1 MNMSVLSDTL
11 HTANRNEDSVSKED
25 VCPRRL
31 SRVSRLRDMFQT
43 GVVKPIDDTEDGFN
57 VESTVF
63 SECNRPEPERF
74 SRAFP
79 GSPPMKTLR
88 HHRTSLNKSESTQ
101 QSMTSSTSVDGAF
114 CLPGPRSPLK
124 SPPTRPPKPRHLSF
138 PKPTVLEEVKLKPVP
153 PKTTAEYSSYNN
165 DNTEPVKI
173 PNYPVTYVGHNSD
186 NQALTTKVNGNLAD
200 SSTSQNSTPV
210 TIIKTTPLQTSK
222 NPVEFHRQSYE
233 VTTQPSG
240 DSDSLSTQFIC
251 DSTTGNHCERPK
263 SSDIQDFVL
272 RPDAFHMSSF
282 PEIDCKDSINGLS
295 VLQHAEPVAVNTA
308 DDDDGLGG
316 KIDDTEN
323 SFEIVIGSTQ
333 CNTSFSPLITLPV
346 PKGLN
351 VVAVDDDG
359 VHIFEDG
366 NFLYALPGLN
376 DKYSD
381 DSDFYDSRED
391 VTNVSDL
398 IPSYTGERVNEDVD
412 DKTNIDKILS
422 VSSSSNSSK
431 STIASKLAN
440 KRSGSSDSLVKQPR
454 VRFSSEPILVFS
466 THSTTDYNRR
476 NEEIDPLSA
485 SAEYELEKHLEDMD
499 LFEIDFCKGVN
510 GLGISIVG
518 SGVDTSS
525 GEQKLSIFIKSL
537 TPGGA
542 AEADGRIQVYD
553 QIVQV
558 DGHSLVGVSQQFAA
572 QVLQSTGD
580 IIHFVL
586 ARDKDPPNSRIA
598 KILTEKQ
605 EEENEETEE
614 AENESKSNK
623 SPDKNQEVVST
634 QTDNPVN
641 LSGGDSTEALHN
653 LIAVATR
660 TMKQAKRWSDDD
672 DDDDSAAVDENGVDC
687 EIESSCEKYFNNNN
701 DTNDTSSVNSLFQQF
716 KKSNCGNI
724 KSLNGYSTPS
734 NYQHS
739 SPRSALKGTA
749 TAASTRRRN
758 EAIME
763 YIHQAVLIQ
772 DNVCLPSN
780 LVEKGVT
787 DKNTNSNL
795 STIDFVT
802 TVSWA
807 LASELHDC
815 RIQLKKFHSRVRN
828 LEQRLTAQEAAAD
841 EAIERLCLR
850 CRHLELELK
859 QSQPK
864 CSPMMMLSQQ
874 NISNSVNYSP
884 GASNTCNPIYCP
896 VSAYNI
902 QTTLVLY
909 LFSTDYS
916 FCGILLFY
924 FKLCMPRPAKKMMD
938 YCLAKMPVGFVV
950 CLSIITHTLVIFKA
964 NASAE
969 KFTGL
974 TDTDES
980 IVSIPTCVNVKASV
994 FEHSPSYNQ
1003 DKVEVNNDAN
1013 DSSPVHIAHDSYSTT
1028 VELPLFIRQLED
1040 RTRLVNTGGL
1050 AGRRPPTKI
1059 VIHFFLDLS
1068 NYRIQPQVPS
1078 VANPFNSDNYDSYSN
1093 SSPNFMLNMS
1103 RPPRPVPSHSNMFHC
1118 SPLNDKWSSSLQSK
1132 LLTTNPVDSEVNSTQ
1147 ITPSRKPIGGYQLPG
1162 LAVNSFSTPVLRRT
1176 NICTDLSKPSN
1187 THESDSS
1194 TTCSLFIYSKVVK
1207 KLRLMSNFQSALIY
1221 LITIQ

>member
-1 MNMSVLSDTL
+1 MSVLSDTL
-11 HTANRNEDSVSKED
+11 HTTNKIEDSVSKED

-43 GVVKPIDDTEDGFN
+43 GVVKPIDDTDDGFN
-57 VESTVF
+57 VESSVF
-63 SECNRPEPERF
+63 SEYTRPELERF

-101 QSMTSSTSVDGAF
+101 QSMTSSRSVDGAF
-114 CLPGPRSPLK
+114 CLPGSHSPLK

-138 PKPTVLEEVKLKPVP
+138 SKPTVLEEVKLKPVP
-153 PKTTAEYSSYNN
+153 SKITAEYSSYNN
-165 DNTEPVKI
+165 GNTEPVKI
-173 PNYPVTYVGHNSD
+173 SNYSITYVGHNSD
-186 NQALTTKVNGNLAD
+186 NQASTIKVNGNLAD

-210 TIIKTTPLQTSK
+210 TIIKTPPPQTSK
-222 NPVEFHRQSYE
+222 NPVECLSYASITPLYSSHKPEEETAINLDNNGNNVHRQSYE
-233 VTTQPSG
+233 VTTQPSE

-251 DSTTGNHCERPK
+251 DSTTENHCERPK

-282 PEIDCKDSINGLS
+282 PEIDCKDCINGLP
-295 VLQHAEPVAVNTA
+295 VLQHAEPVAVNTV
-308 DDDDGLGG
+308 DDDDGLGE

-323 SFEIVIGSTQ
+323 SFEIIIGSTQ
-333 CNTSFSPLITLPV
+333 CNTPFSPLITLPV

-412 DKTNIDKILS
+412 AKTNMDKILS

-431 STIASKLAN
+431 STIAGKLVN

-466 THSTTDYNRR
+466 THSITDYNRR

-586 ARDKDPPNSRIA
+586 AREKDPPNSRIA

-605 EEENEETEE
+605 QEENEETEE
-614 AENESKSNK
+614 VEKESKSNK

-634 QTDNPVN
+634 QTDNLVN

-660 TMKQAKRWSDDD
+660 TMKKAKIWSDDD
-672 DDDDSAAVDENGVDC
+672 DDDDDLAAVDENGVDC
-687 EIESSCEKYFNNNN
+687 EMESSCEKYFSNNT
-701 DTNDTSSVNSLFQQF
+701 DINDTSSVNSLFKQF
-716 KKSNCGNI
+716 K

-780 LVEKGVT
+780 LVDKDVT
-787 DKNTNSNL
+787 DKNKHSDL
-795 STIDFVT
+795 STTDFVT

-815 RIQLKKFHSRVRN
+815 RIQLRKFHSRVRN

-864 CSPMMMLSQQ
+864 CPPMSMLSQQ
-874 NISNSVNYSP
+874 NISNSANYSP
-884 GASNTCNPIYCP
+884 GASNTCNPIYRP
-896 VSAYNI
+896 S
-902 QTTLVLY
+902 TLYASSCKEDDGLM
-909 LFSTDYS
+909 SSENAD
-916 FCGILLFY
+916 
-924 FKLCMPRPAKKMMD
+924 
-938 YCLAKMPVGFVV
+938 
-950 CLSIITHTLVIFKA
+950 
-964 NASAE
+964 ASAE
-969 KFTGL
+969 KCTGL

-1003 DKVEVNNDAN
+1003 DKVEVNNNAN
-1013 DSSPVHIAHDSYSTT
+1013 GSSPMHITHDSYSTT
-1028 VELPLFIRQLED
+1028 VELPLFIRQSED

-1059 VIHFFLDLS
+1059 VINSPFASSNRTSTALS
-1068 NYRIQPQVPS
+1068 VQPQVPS
-1078 VANPFNSDNYDSYSN
+1078 VSDPFNSDNYDSYSN
-1093 SSPNFMLNMS
+1093 SSPNFMSNMS
-1103 RPPRPVPSHSNMFHC
+1103 RPPRPVPSHSHMFHC
-1118 SPLNDKWSSSLQSK
+1118 SSQNDKWSSSPQPK
-1132 LLTTNPVDSEVNSTQ
+1132 LLTSNPVDSEVNSTQ
-1147 ITPSRKPIGGYQLPG
+1147 VTPRKPIGGFQLPG
-1162 LAVNSFSTPVLRRT
+1162 LADNSFSTSALRRT
-1176 NICTDLSKPSN
+1176 NICTDLSKSSN
-1187 THESDSS
+1187 THESNSS
-1194 TTCSLFIYSKVVK
+1194 TT
-1207 KLRLMSNFQSALIY
+1207 
-1221 LITIQ
+1221 T